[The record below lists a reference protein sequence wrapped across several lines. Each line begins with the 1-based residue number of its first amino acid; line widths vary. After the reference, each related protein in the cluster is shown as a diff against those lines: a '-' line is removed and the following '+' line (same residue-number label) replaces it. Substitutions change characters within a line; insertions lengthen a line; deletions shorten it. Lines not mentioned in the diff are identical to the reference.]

1 VSAFQNQISK
11 NISIKTV
18 DMAEAETKRES
29 ELKRKNM
36 GERDLFNK

>member
-11 NISIKTV
+11 QFFQSTV
-18 DMAEAETKRES
+18 DMAEAETKTRI
-29 ELKRKNM
+29 RIKNM